1 MNLTTS
7 TIGFLLLI
15 FTSSVFAM
23 QQINVTSESIVEG
36 KINKIHACSK
46 FGGRDSPV
54 QIRAENVPEGAKF
67 LALVADDPDA
77 VRPAGRVWVHWNV
90 FNVSSTGSTFTLESG
105 VMPKGDLGRTSGN
118 AKGYEGMCPPD
129 GVHKYRFAV
138 FALSERIETG
148 GFFGLSAMTIEQFET
163 KYRSLIVGKGQ
174 IEGKF

>member
-1 MNLTTS
+1 MRRIEIVLCTLNLLASQINFFS
-7 TIGFLLLI
+7 TGIKMLKKICLLFML

-23 QQINVTSESIVEG
+23 NQINVTSESIVEG

-54 QIRAENVPEGAKF
+54 QIRAENVPERAKF

-90 FNVSSTGSTFTLESG
+90 FNVSPTGPTFTLESG

-118 AKGYEGMCPPD
+118 AKGYEGMCPP
-129 GVHKYRFAV
+129 RWCP
-138 FALSERIETG
+138 
-148 GFFGLSAMTIEQFET
+148 
-163 KYRSLIVGKGQ
+163 Q
-174 IEGKF
+174 I

>member
-1 MNLTTS
+1 MLKK
-7 TIGFLLLI
+7 ICLLFML

-23 QQINVTSESIVEG
+23 NQINVTSESIVEG

-46 FGGRDSPV
+46 FGGRDLPV
-54 QIRAENVPEGAKF
+54 QIRAENIPGTAKF

-77 VRPAGRVWVHWNV
+77 IRPAGRVWVHWNI
-90 FNVSSTGSTFTLESG
+90 FNISTTGPTFSIEAGTN
-105 VMPKGDLGRTSGN
+105 PKGELGRTSGN

-138 FALSERIETG
+138 FALSERTETG
-148 GFFGLSAMTIEQFET
+148 GLFGPSAMTIDQFET
-163 KYRSLIVGKGQ
+163 KFKSLIVGKGY